1 MVTLDEQT
9 KENKMM
15 TRKDFVVLAA
25 TIADITDAAERA
37 KFAMNLL
44 PTLQASN
51 PRFNTAKF
59 LAACKVVV

>member
-15 TRKDFVVLAA
+15 TRKDFIVLAEM
-25 TIADITDAAERA
+25 IADIANDVERA
-37 KFAMNLL
+37 NFAIKCL
-44 PTLQASN
+44 PTLKASN
-51 PRFNTAKF
+51 PRFNEAKF

>member
-1 MVTLDEQT
+1 
-9 KENKMM
+9 MM

-25 TIADITDAAERA
+25 TIANITDAAERA

-44 PTLQASN
+44 PTLKASN

-59 LAACKVVV
+59 LAASKVVV